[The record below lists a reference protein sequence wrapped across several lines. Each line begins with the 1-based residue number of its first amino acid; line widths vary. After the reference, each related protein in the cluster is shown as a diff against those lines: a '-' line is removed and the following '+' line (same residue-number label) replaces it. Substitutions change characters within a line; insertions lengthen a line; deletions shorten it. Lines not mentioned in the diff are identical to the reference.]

1 MNIPNSYAKA
11 MAADMKAEIK
21 SAELR
26 NMGANA
32 DKETIAKWANYVG
45 KRVKINYERY
55 TDVPKGSLG
64 RYIAKH
70 VEITMNLILIDGEER
85 PRVFHIFE
93 FDLVY

>member
-11 MAADMKAEIK
+11 MAADMKSEIK

-45 KRVKINYERY
+45 KHVKINYERY

-70 VEITMNLILIDGEER
+70 VEIAMVLILIDGEER
-85 PRVFHIFE
+85 PRVFHVFE